1 MMPDEVTCPICRHY
15 IVNDDHIYMHEAVIN
30 VFAIQ
35 SKNTGLD
42 FSEFVQLAT
51 MRPPGGLG
59 LTFKPGEAIQLFDR
73 IDKDGDAS
81 LSLEEILFY
90 FTSPSPGGSA
100 STPATPIPRC
110 KRIALVAHDRHKE
123 RLVDW
128 CRQWRAELNSHQ
140 LMGTGTTARYAMSF
154 SKVHM

>member
-1 MMPDEVTCPICRHY
+1 
-15 IVNDDHIYMHEAVIN
+15 MHETVIN

-42 FSEFVQLAT
+42 YSEFVQLAT
-51 MRPPGGLG
+51 KQPPGGLG
-59 LTFKPGEAIQLFDR
+59 LKFKQGEAFQLFDR

-90 FTSPSPGGSA
+90 FTSTSSGGST
-100 STPATPIPRC
+100 STSATPMPRC
-110 KRIALVAHDRHKE
+110 KRIALVAHDRHKG

-140 LMGTGTTARYAMSF
+140 LMGTGTTARYGYQSLGPNNDGTECLAQTSIY
-154 SKVHM
+154 